1 MLPYRVSPKRSFVIA
16 GRQTAIS
23 QTASEQWA
31 LPVPIPQ
38 PAFAPDDSS
47 GGQVKLSN
55 ERRVLI
61 VEDDFLIASDAQAAL
76 IEAGFEVVG
85 VAASA
90 EEATRIVSTLRL
102 ALVIMDIRLIGRR
115 DGVDL
120 ALELFHKHG
129 LRCIFATA
137 HIDAEAQKRAEP
149 AHPLGWLPKPY
160 RPAALV
166 ALVQRVLSSS

>member
-1 MLPYRVSPKRSFVIA
+1 MIA
-16 GRQTAIS
+16 GRRAAIS
-23 QTASEQWA
+23 QRSDDLRA
-31 LPVPIPQ
+31 LPTVTPGLT
-38 PAFAPDDSS
+38 FARDESS
-47 GGQVKLSN
+47 GGPVDLGK

-61 VEDDFLIASDAQAAL
+61 VEDDFLIASDAQSAL

-90 EEATRIVSTLRL
+90 EEANQIVSTRRP

-120 ALELFHKHG
+120 ALELFRSHG

-137 HIDAEAQKRAEP
+137 HIDAEAQRRAEP
-149 AHPLGWLPKPY
+149 AQPLGWLPKPY

-166 ALVQRVLSSS
+166 ALVQRVLSGS